1 VADVK
6 ERVLKLAALTDRGQ
20 RTNALVAETFQEE
33 KVEMRRLCEQL
44 AASASASALPPPEAR
59 ESVAGAWDLVYSDV
73 EVFRSSPFFLA
84 VEAALNDKAKSDLFF
99 KLHLLQTC
107 SWGAST
113 VGRVS
118 QRIDFERGELE
129 SEFDTTLFGLTVLP
143 VIGWF
148 KLLPTFGGRVVTLAT
163 GLEFVAAG
171 EGGNPRGDAPE
182 LRMVLERTRVVDAP
196 GVKRIPLVAGL
207 LMERWAPVRGVWK
220 LLPWNGGPLE
230 GRDPACS
237 VWVTYV
243 DGDMRIAQDMHGA
256 LFVYVRPVL
265 LGA

>member
-1 VADVK
+1 MDVGEVK
-6 ERVLKLAALTDRGQ
+6 ERMLKLAALTDRGQ
-20 RTNALVAETFQEE
+20 RTNALVAATFQEE
-33 KVEMRRLCEQL
+33 KAEMRRLCEAL
-44 AASASASALPPPEAR
+44 CNNASSSAAAAAPPRKEH
-59 ESVAGAWDLVYSDV
+59 VAGAWDLVYSDV

-84 VEAALNDKAKSDLFF
+84 VEKALGDKAKSDLFF

-118 QRIDFERGELE
+118 QRIDFERGQLE

-143 VIGWF
+143 IIGWF

-163 GLEFVAAG
+163 DLEFVAPG
-171 EGGNPRGDAPE
+171 EAGNPRSDAPE
-182 LRMVLERTRVVDAP
+182 LRMVLEKTRVVDAP

-220 LLPWNGGPLE
+220 LLPWNGGPLD
-230 GRDPACS
+230 GRDPSCS
-237 VWVTYV
+237 VWVTYS
-243 DGDMRIAQDMHGA
+243 DDDMRIAQDMHGA

-265 LGA
+265 